1 MARHPARGGSNGQ
14 TLLTMQLTL
23 TLTLT
28 LRGLLMSRIAER
40 LARNIMGRHLEAGVQ
55 ELRHHLE
62 WEADGSI
69 TQLPGR

>member
-1 MARHPARGGSNGQ
+1 MARHPAWGGSNGQ

-23 TLTLT
+23 A

-40 LARNIMGRHLEAGVQ
+40 LARNIMGRHVEAGVQ
-55 ELRHHLE
+55 ELCHNLE
-62 WEADGSI
+62 WETDGSI